1 MQSRLKQLLGPEGP
15 LAQAF
20 EEYESRPGQLAMA
33 LAVARAFEESDFCL
47 VEAGTGTGKPLAY
60 LLPALMSGKK
70 TIVSTGLKNLQDQI
84 FDKDLPFIR
93 KFFGDN
99 FRAARLKGRENYLCP
114 FFLKKTLAQGVLFS
128 SEDRAI
134 LEEINRLALQT
145 QHGDRTEFSI
155 IPEGWPLWSEVSA
168 PADRCQGQRCPDF
181 SDCFLWRARRQAA
194 AADLVLVNHHLFMA
208 DLAVRAAGF
217 GEVLPDWDAAVFDE
231 AHLVE
236 EAATNYFGRS
246 LSSWALSILKRDLD
260 RALPTLNLTTGAL
273 LTPQVEI
280 FGRQVD
286 ALGSRFYKRPGE
298 YELWREGDPEA
309 GPLRDFL
316 INLYHDTLALAE
328 RIKAPAKDNDELA
341 TLLSRLFEAAG
352 NMLFLAEAGSREYVY
367 QAERQG
373 RRLTLSAFPIRVS
386 RQLAEGL
393 INTGRTLV
401 FTSAT
406 LSSGGDFTYFKD
418 RLGIWPEVEGL
429 AVESPFD
436 CRSRTLTYV
445 PVEFPQPSDPD
456 FPEAVAQHVEE
467 LINLSRGRAL
477 VLFTSHKNMN
487 LAADYL
493 RDRIKWPL
501 LVQGESGRATTLEK
515 FIQTTSSVLLATHSF
530 WQGVDV
536 PGESLSSV
544 IIEKLPF
551 PRPDR
556 PLVKARSQLMEE
568 EGRSSFND
576 YFIPETALTLKQGL
590 GRLMRRHSDQG
601 LLAILDVR
609 LLKKGYGKKL
619 LKTLPPSRLTSDLAE
634 VAAFLKKI

>member
-1 MQSRLKQLLGPEGP
+1 MRRQLQELLGPQGP

-20 EEYESRPGQLAMA
+20 TDYEQRPGQLAMA
-33 LAVARAFEESDFCL
+33 QAVARAFEEDDFCL
-47 VEAGTGTGKPLAY
+47 VEAGTGTGKTLAY

-128 SEDRAI
+128 GEDRAI
-134 LEEINRLALQT
+134 LEAVNQRAPQT
-145 QHGDRTEFSI
+145 RDGDRSEFSL
-155 IPEGWPLWSEVSA
+155 PEGWPLWAEISA
-168 PADRCQGQRCPDF
+168 PAERCLGPRCPEF
-181 SDCFLWRARRQAA
+181 GDCFLWKARRQAA

-208 DLAVRAAGF
+208 DLAVRASGF
-217 GEVLPDWDAAVFDE
+217 GEVLPDWEAAVFDE

-236 EAATNYFGRS
+236 EAATSYFGKN

-260 RALPTLNLTTGAL
+260 RALPSLSLTTGASFG
-273 LTPQVEI
+273 PQLEI
-280 FGRQVD
+280 FGRQVE
-286 ALGSRFYKRPGE
+286 ALASRFYKRPGE

-316 INLYHDTLALAE
+316 INLYHDSLALAE
-328 RIKAPAKDNDELA
+328 PLKAPARENDELA
-341 TLLSRLFEAAG
+341 PLLSRLLEAAG
-352 NMLFLAEAGSREYVY
+352 NMLFLAEASSREYVY

-373 RRLTLSAFPIRVS
+373 RRLSLSAFPIRVS
-386 RQLAEGL
+386 RQLADGL

-406 LSSGGDFTYFKD
+406 LSSGGDFSYFKD

-436 CRSRTLTYV
+436 YARRTLTYV
-445 PVEFPQPSDPD
+445 PTALPQPSEPD
-456 FPEAVAQHVEE
+456 FPEAAARHIEE
-467 LINLSRGRAL
+467 LVNLSRGRAL

-487 LAADYL
+487 FAADYL
-493 RDRIKWPL
+493 RERIKWPL
-501 LVQGESGRATTLEK
+501 LVQGEAGRAATLEE
-515 FIQTTSSVLLATHSF
+515 FTQSTSSVLLATHSF

-536 PGESLSSV
+536 PGESLSAV

-556 PLVKARSQLMEE
+556 PLVRARSQLMEE
-568 EGRSSFND
+568 EGRSSFGD
-576 YFIPETALTLKQGL
+576 YFLPETALTLKQGL
-590 GRLMRRHSDQG
+590 GRLMRRRSDQG

-619 LKTLPPSRLTSDLAE
+619 LKTLPPSRLTSDMAE
-634 VAAFLKKI
+634 VSAFLKKI